1 MSCRLVWLS
10 LLACTMVGPAF
21 AEEAIDGF
29 QAQRWVADPTKSR
42 LGFRATQ
49 EGAQFNGHFHDFTAG
64 LQIAFADGKY
74 SLQQVDAGIQ
84 LKSVDTDYQ
93 ERDDYL
99 VQEDWFY
106 AELWPRA
113 TFSSSLIADN
123 GAGNYIADGTLALR
137 GISKE
142 VQLDLQLVIEDNGE
156 RGKLLGSASINRLD
170 FGVGQGDWADTEWI
184 GDKVAVEFE
193 LYLLRAFE

>member
-1 MSCRLVWLS
+1 M
-10 LLACTMVGPAF
+10 
-21 AEEAIDGF
+21 
-29 QAQRWVADPTKSR
+29 
-42 LGFRATQ
+42 
-49 EGAQFNGHFHDFTAG
+49 
-64 LQIAFADGKY
+64 
-74 SLQQVDAGIQ
+74 
-84 LKSVDTDYQ
+84 
-93 ERDDYL
+93 
-99 VQEDWFY
+99 
-106 AELWPRA
+106 
-113 TFSSSLIADN
+113 IADN
-123 GAGNYIADGTLALR
+123 GAGNYTADGTLALR